1 MAHVRKIGGRNRQ
14 VKSPVPGGTT
24 SIIQLG
30 QSGGLFKSSYHVV
43 RGIEEIV
50 PVDVFIPG
58 CPPRSE
64 SILYGMMQLQRK
76 VKVEKFFSGAN
87 RKEKKPLVIMDV
99 PADFDK
105 DKE

>member
-1 MAHVRKIGGRNRQ
+1 M
-14 VKSPVPGGTT
+14 
-24 SIIQLG
+24 
-30 QSGGLFKSSYHVV
+30 V

-58 CPPRSE
+58 CPPRPE
-64 SILYGMMQLQRK
+64 AILYGMMQLQRK
-76 VKVEKFFSGAN
+76 VKVEKFFGGAN

-99 PADFDK
+99 PKDFDK